1 MAINYFSGLGAQ
13 RGPSQAGLS
22 YINTI
27 KKAGEDIKNANMGWL
42 AAQGEVAKRRST
54 AMSLVKDA
62 NFTED
67 LGAVSGFAADANEI
81 RDKIDGVGPDAYDFS
96 RIDDVNRFAKD
107 IEEFNRSMSEFEPI
121 YDQVVSDLKS
131 LEEQRSLFIA
141 VGEDPSQAVSQ
152 SLEGVGDVYNK
163 KIHGDQYTQTMRDA
177 AFLRDSRLVKE
188 NGKYVIKD
196 ENGNVVRSYDTKQ
209 QWLEE
214 LVNLSKADLQPV
226 PVKTGRD
233 LVIKEKWGALYD
245 TESNA
250 ESAFLNYVLNNPEKT
265 KRRFL
270 EKNQALGST
279 YTPVESSEGMALMA
293 RNPQASQGFESIT
306 RDQYEYFQEM
316 MQEWR
321 DERDLSTQNNVGSYV
336 NRKSEFFTPAVQ
348 YRLEE
353 KEPLVM
359 TDTDVP
365 PYDMYID
372 KNAGAE
378 AAIMLKKPY
387 SHSELPSLGEDD
399 ILRGLNV
406 DANGNILVYKDVI
419 VNKTDEYGEVSEVV
433 EKEVSLL
440 SEGQLFENLRNIL
453 VSEGVFT
460 GLQEESIAR
469 KEAKEKALNDE
480 KIRRAYANSDIEP
493 PEEYKPKAIE
503 FQQPKIESIKEE
515 FSFASPDQNVIVS
528 PTTGKRGMQVASAN
542 KDLVDRLAQEGY
554 SAEDIDRGLQYMRDN
569 DITVKVSPFRS
580 FVQNIFGRGDDMSR
594 AVDAFKES
602 LSKANEKE
610 QEKKAAEQKATEQQA
625 PEEESSESQFGPDLD
640 EFQRT
645 AKNSLDV
652 MNSLSD
658 ENKKKAQEALDK
670 ITESGKKGYLRSTIN
685 LDGTHRVVDVVDASG
700 QIIKD
705 GILLIPV
712 EE

>member
-13 RGPSQAGLS
+13 RGPSEAGLS

-27 KKAGEDIKNANMGWL
+27 KKAGEDINKANMGWL

-67 LGAVSGFAADANEI
+67 LGAVSGFAEDANEI

-152 SLEGVGDVYNK
+152 SIEGVGDVYNK

-196 ENGNVVRSYDTKQ
+196 EDGNVARSYDTKQ

-214 LVNLSKADLQPV
+214 LVSLSKADLQPV

-233 LVIKEKWGALYD
+233 LVIKEKWGVLYD

-293 RNPQASQGFESIT
+293 RNPQSSEGYTSMTE
-306 RDQYEYFQEM
+306 DQYQYFQEM

-348 YRLEE
+348 FRLEE

-359 TDTDVP
+359 TDTDTTP
-365 PYDMYID
+365 SYMD

-433 EKEVSLL
+433 EKQVSLL

-480 KIRRAYANSDIEP
+480 RIRRAYANSDIDA

-569 DITVKVSPFRS
+569 DITVKVSPLRS

-594 AVDAFKES
+594 AIDAFKES

-610 QEKKAAEQKATEQQA
+610 QEKKAAEQKAAEQQA
-625 PEEESSESQFGPDLD
+625 PEEESSESLFGPALD
-640 EFQRT
+640 EFQGT
-645 AKNSLDV
+645 VKNSDDI

-658 ENKKKAQEALDK
+658 ENKKKAQEELDE
-670 ITESGKKGYLRSTIN
+670 ITKSGKKGYLRSTKN
-685 LDGTHRVVDVVDASG
+685 SDGTFEVIDIVDASG
-700 QIIKD
+700 ETIKD
-705 GILLIPV
+705 SILMIPIA
-712 EE
+712 E